1 MRRDSVEQT
10 SGTSVQQAA
19 PGWKSITS
27 TGMLTGRRKS
37 PRRIQRQRRSL
48 ALKGAGGTGMFL
60 LPVIKKVTQRVVVTI
75 FSMLEILGLPP
86 IEDKK
91 DNNKEAG
98 A

>member
-1 MRRDSVEQT
+1 
-10 SGTSVQQAA
+10 
-19 PGWKSITS
+19 
-27 TGMLTGRRKS
+27 
-37 PRRIQRQRRSL
+37 
-48 ALKGAGGTGMFL
+48 MFL